1 MSLSLTR
8 PSASLFLVNRF
19 RGFNLVLSP
28 FPFPFPFLDRLI
40 PTAGATAYLV
50 LLTRGPTVGPF
61 VTEYSLSSSLSM
73 CYPLEPSSNSG
84 TCCASFFLRQAK
96 PLPMPNYGRN

>member
-8 PSASLFLVNRF
+8 PSWLTDFGALTLSCVLFVFLSWTASSRPLA
-19 RGFNLVLSP
+19 P
-28 FPFPFPFLDRLI
+28 QHI
-40 PTAGATAYLV
+40 LV
-50 LLTRGPTVGPF
+50 LLTSGPTVGPF

-96 PLPMPNYGRN
+96 PLPMPNYGR